1 MGYNLSHVVSFRK
14 INQTLI
20 TVTKLISAIKVYFS
34 ALRYEKKLK
43 KNLASDIMFWFSQLT
58 VFLTHDVV
66 VPPKNNVHWASA
78 E

>member
-34 ALRYEKKLK
+34 ALRYEK
-43 KNLASDIMFWFSQLT
+43 NLASDIMFWFSQLT

-66 VPPKNNVHWASA
+66 VPPKNKVH
-78 E
+78 